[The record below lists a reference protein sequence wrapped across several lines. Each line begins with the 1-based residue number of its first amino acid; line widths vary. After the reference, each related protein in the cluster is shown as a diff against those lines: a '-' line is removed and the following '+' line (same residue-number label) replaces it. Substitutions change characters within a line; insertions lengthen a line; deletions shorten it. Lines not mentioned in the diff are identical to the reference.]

1 MTDPGV
7 AALPPEINTGL
18 VHGGAGPVSLEQ
30 AAMAFAAAAVQD
42 EASAQQLTARL
53 NAVRATWEG
62 QAAEQAASQLTPL
75 IEWFQSLVVN
85 GSATQLQIQSA
96 AASIASAI
104 AGAPFPPEVTE
115 NRTTWGVLNATNFFG
130 VNTPAI
136 NVRDT
141 QYLEMWFRAGFARA
155 TSDVETAAA
164 TGALVPWQPPT
175 IPVNPGM
182 VGAPTTHAMTASF
195 RLPQAGLDNL
205 VKLANEGS
213 LDGLAAE
220 GAAGDVAHTAASSRP
235 NSALVASAADQR
247 DGQFKEAAQQ
257 NNPMEKA
264 SELGGQQAG
273 QLGSQMS
280 GIMGSVGQLPQAVQ
294 GAAQPLQQVASAP
307 MQMGG
312 QFGSVLQPLLSSS
325 NFSSPALTGAES
337 SMSSGMFATGGGPL
351 AAAMTRPASLSG
363 GGGAGLLS
371 GSGSSGSGL
380 RLPAS
385 SMGSGLNPVSTSGPG
400 ATGTGATPAGSGMYG
415 APMHGHGRN
424 SESGGGGNKYAAATR
439 LGPQEEGDEM
449 AS

>member
-18 VHGGAGPVSLEQ
+18 VHGGAGPVPLEQ
-30 AAMAFAAAAVQD
+30 AALAFAAAAVQD
-42 EASAQQLTARL
+42 EANAQQLTAIL

-62 QAAEQAASQLTPL
+62 QAAEQAAGQLMPL

-85 GSATQLQIQSA
+85 GTATQMQIEAA
-96 AASIASAI
+96 AASISAAI

-136 NVRDT
+136 NVEDAR
-141 QYLEMWFRAGFARA
+141 YLEMWFRAGFARA
-155 TSDVETAAA
+155 TSDIETATA
-164 TGALVPWQPPT
+164 TASLVPWQPPT

-182 VGAPTTHAMTASF
+182 MGAPTAHAMTASF

-205 VKLANEGS
+205 VKLANEAS
-213 LDGLAAE
+213 LDGLAVE
-220 GAAGDVAHTAASSRP
+220 GAAGDIAHAAASSRP

-264 SELGGQQAG
+264 TELGGQQAG
-273 QLGSQMS
+273 QFGSQVS
-280 GIMGSVGQLPQAVQ
+280 GMLSSVGQLPQAVQ
-294 GAAQPLQQVASAP
+294 GAAQPLQQMASAP

-325 NFSSPALTGAES
+325 NFSSPALTGAETA
-337 SMSSGMFATGGGPL
+337 MGSGMIATGGGPL
-351 AAAMTRPASLSG
+351 SAALTRPASLAG

-371 GSGSSGSGL
+371 SGSGSGL

-385 SMGSGLNPVSTSGPG
+385 SLGPGLNAPSTSGAGP
-400 ATGTGATPAGSGMYG
+400 TGTGATPAGSGMYG

-424 SESGGGGNKYAAATR
+424 SESGSGNKYAAATR